1 MRDQQDAVGAESEE
15 SCLFMMF
22 KYISCKGG
30 HLYLFLWS
38 RFLDI
43 ASVLVVDI
51 VVRLWRSNVSTIVSL
66 LMVDIVIR
74 LWCSNISPIVSLVV
88 VDIVVRLWWPNFSA
102 IISRLVAYIG
112 IC

>member
-15 SCLFMMF
+15 TSLFMMF

-38 RFLDI
+38 RFLDT
-43 ASVLVVDI
+43 ASVLVVDT
-51 VVRLWRSNVSTIVSL
+51 VVRLWR
-66 LMVDIVIR
+66 
-74 LWCSNISPIVSLVV
+74 SNISPIVSLVV
-88 VDIVVRLWWPNFSA
+88 EDIVVRLWWPHFSA
-102 IISRLVAYIG
+102 IIYRLVADIG